1 MRALVN
7 GAVDDTR
14 IRILLDT
21 GANVSVIS
29 ASFAKKLRVR
39 EVFDHGRSLE
49 VRGINPGIMET
60 QRRALVKVT
69 LGWKHAYEFEVWIM
83 DHSAGVDVVL
93 GMDFMVPAGIRL
105 DLFHGTARLPDEDMV
120 PLLKSKES
128 EESVSY
134 GNQVV
139 GGPTELLAIPGREWR
154 EFRLPRRQPSR
165 TTHEMWIRRSTRLR
179 ASCSAHE
186 PVVLWVPKE
195 ELPRETGYARVASDK
210 YREWQ
215 VLAYAESRDET
226 LFGREGKLYQE
237 WLAAQ
242 PSAVERHEYPTP
254 RALLRRPTEASA
266 CNETPR
272 EDDGGRIATANCLD
286 LAETADEAGE
296 CRPPSV
302 DTELRPAGDGGQDS
316 GPSEDYA
323 TEEIAERPESCN
335 PVIGVRI
342 DDSAHPPGESGEI
355 LTSMTMG
362 GDSRGDQASGGEA
375 TEPRDDSEAEVTTDR
390 APTDPTDGRH
400 VKSDA
405 ERLEAVFVSVMAGGS
420 PESVADADWGTSDT
434 AEHLPNEI
442 ELTDYAHELAFLPD
456 LTEPSSTTLDYS
468 GPNVQ
473 NTDLQT
479 DQQAKLVAVL
489 QQHEYIMIASGN
501 ALPPPA
507 YGVVCDI
514 DVQGHPPIKQ
524 KARRTPLRFLG
535 KLYEL
540 LKGLLTARLVSFS
553 DSPWASPI
561 VIVLKKNGIDI
572 RLCIDYK
579 RVNAITAIMEYA
591 IPLVD
596 DLLTEMEAYLW
607 FCSLDAASGFWAV
620 MMTRR
625 ARKISAFV
633 CALGHFEW
641 LRMPFGLKNA
651 PMIYQRMIDNA
662 LWGFVQPKGG
672 WTNFSEKMR
681 IAETTDAE
689 DRAGVT
695 GASVGPTEPPRTK
708 FEADRALS
716 TTESAVAS
724 LVNSPLA
731 DMYSSGEPD
740 ESSLVP
746 VLDRR
751 SFVDDICFGSE
762 TFEACL
768 VTLDRLLS
776 RFQECRISVSFSK
789 SLFVQRKVGFLSH
802 DVSAA
807 GIAPDAKKAAA
818 VTELSFPASKKGV
831 QSFL

>member
-1 MRALVN
+1 
-7 GAVDDTR
+7 
-14 IRILLDT
+14 
-21 GANVSVIS
+21 
-29 ASFAKKLRVR
+29 
-39 EVFDHGRSLE
+39 
-49 VRGINPGIMET
+49 
-60 QRRALVKVT
+60 
-69 LGWKHAYEFEVWIM
+69 
-83 DHSAGVDVVL
+83 
-93 GMDFMVPAGIRL
+93 
-105 DLFHGTARLPDEDMV
+105 
-120 PLLKSKES
+120 
-128 EESVSY
+128 
-134 GNQVV
+134 
-139 GGPTELLAIPGREWR
+139 
-154 EFRLPRRQPSR
+154 
-165 TTHEMWIRRSTRLR
+165 MWIRRSTRLVPTVAKSQRGRPIWIRLTNVTTKR

-186 PVVLWVPKE
+186 PVVLWVPRE
-195 ELPRETGYARVASDK
+195 ELPRETGYVRVESDK
-210 YREWQ
+210 FREWQ

-237 WLAAQ
+237 WLAVQ
-242 PSAVERHEYPTP
+242 PSAVERREYPTP
-254 RALLRRPTEASA
+254 RALLRRPTEALV
-266 CNETPR
+266 CTEMPG
-272 EDDGGRIATANCLD
+272 EDDDRVDDDRVTVVNCLD
-286 LAETADEAGE
+286 LAEPTGETCE

-302 DTELRPAGDGGQDS
+302 DTEPC
-316 GPSEDYA
+316 PI
-323 TEEIAERPESCN
+323 TERPESGN

-342 DDSAHPPGESGEI
+342 DDSARPPGESVEI
-355 LTSMTMG
+355 LTSVTTG
-362 GDSRGDQASGGEA
+362 GGSRGDQAGGCEA
-375 TEPRDDSEAEVTTDR
+375 TELRGDPEAEITTDR
-390 APTDPTDGRH
+390 TTTDPTDGRH

-405 ERLEAVFVSVMAGGS
+405 ERLEAVYVSVMAGGS
-420 PESVADADWGTSDT
+420 PETVADADWGTNDT

-442 ELTDYAHELAFLPD
+442 ELTDYAHELAFFPD

-489 QQHEYIMIASGN
+489 QQRDGIMIASGN

-561 VIVLKKNGIDI
+561 VIVLEKNGIDI

-591 IPLVD
+591 MPLVD
-596 DLLTEMEAYLW
+596 DLLTEMKAYLW
-607 FCSLDAASGFWAV
+607 FCSLDAASGFS
-620 MMTRR
+620 RR

-641 LRMPFGLKNA
+641 LRMPFGLKNT

-662 LWGFVQPKGG
+662 
-672 WTNFSEKMR
+672 
-681 IAETTDAE
+681 E
-689 DRAGVT
+689 DRASVT
-695 GASVGPTEPPRTK
+695 EASVGPTEAPRTK

-716 TTESAVAS
+716 TIESAVAT

-751 SFVDDICFGSE
+751 STE
-762 TFEACL
+762 P
-768 VTLDRLLS
+768 
-776 RFQECRISVSFSK
+776 CRPSK
-789 SLFVQRKVGFLSH
+789 
-802 DVSAA
+802 
-807 GIAPDAKKAAA
+807 
-818 VTELSFPASKKGV
+818 V
-831 QSFL
+831 QSQLS

>member
-1 MRALVN
+1 MGHDELDQDLV
-7 GAVDDTR
+7 V
-14 IRILLDT
+14 
-21 GANVSVIS
+21 
-29 ASFAKKLRVR
+29 
-39 EVFDHGRSLE
+39 
-49 VRGINPGIMET
+49 
-60 QRRALVKVT
+60 
-69 LGWKHAYEFEVWIM
+69 
-83 DHSAGVDVVL
+83 
-93 GMDFMVPAGIRL
+93 
-105 DLFHGTARLPDEDMV
+105 HGTA
-120 PLLKSKES
+120 
-128 EESVSY
+128 
-134 GNQVV
+134 
-139 GGPTELLAIPGREWR
+139 
-154 EFRLPRRQPSR
+154 
-165 TTHEMWIRRSTRLR
+165 H
-179 ASCSAHE
+179 
-186 PVVLWVPKE
+186 
-195 ELPRETGYARVASDK
+195 
-210 YREWQ
+210 
-215 VLAYAESRDET
+215 
-226 LFGREGKLYQE
+226 
-237 WLAAQ
+237 
-242 PSAVERHEYPTP
+242 
-254 RALLRRPTEASA
+254 
-266 CNETPR
+266 
-272 EDDGGRIATANCLD
+272 
-286 LAETADEAGE
+286 
-296 CRPPSV
+296 RPPSV
-302 DTELRPAGDGGQDS
+302 DTELRPVGDGGQDS
-316 GPSEDYA
+316 GPSEDYV

-342 DDSAHPPGESGEI
+342 DDSARPPGESGEI
-355 LTSMTMG
+355 LTLVTMG
-362 GDSRGDQASGGEA
+362 GDSRGDQASGCEA
-375 TEPRDDSEAEVTTDR
+375 TEPRGDSEAEVTTDR

-420 PESVADADWGTSDT
+420 PESVADADWGTNDT

-442 ELTDYAHELAFLPD
+442 ELPHYAHEVAFLPD
-456 LTEPSSTTLDYS
+456 LTEPSSKTLDYS

-489 QQHEYIMIASGN
+489 LQHEEIMIASGN
-501 ALPPPA
+501 SLPPPA

-561 VIVLKKNGIDI
+561 VIVLKKNGIDV

-591 IPLVD
+591 MPLVD
-596 DLLTEMEAYLW
+596 DLLTEIEAYLW

-641 LRMPFGLKNA
+641 LRMPFGLKNS

-672 WTNFSEKMR
+672 WASFSEKMR
-681 IAETTDAE
+681 MAETTDAK

-695 GASVGPTEPPRTK
+695 EASVGPNETPRAK
-708 FEADRALS
+708 FDADRALP
-716 TTESAVAS
+716 TTESAVAT

-762 TFEACL
+762 TFDACL
-768 VTLDRLLS
+768 ATLDRLFS
-776 RFQECRISVSFSK
+776 RYRECRISVSFSK
-789 SLFVQRKVGFLSH
+789 SLFVQRKIGFLSH

-807 GIAPDAKKAAA
+807 GIAPTAKKAAA
-818 VTELSFPASKKGV
+818 VTELPFPSSKR
-831 QSFL
+831 